1 MSKTLYISYGG
12 HGVDVAIKR
21 ADDLDKLMIENIVSK
36 KEVKVL
42 DLGCGAG
49 GQSVRMVEAGAKVTA
64 IDVHDFSKEF
74 ESYKNERVISD
85 DVLHYINGDI
95 TNLSELISGKTFT
108 EVCMQRVL
116 HYLTYVQAIELLKVL
131 YEVTEDKLYISVTGI
146 GSDVAVEYDGTEVPI
161 GERFTVLSEEA
172 AEKFSIHEPVCLYSQ
187 KEFIE
192 ILERTGWQVEKCW
205 ESAFGNL
212 KAVCSH

>member
-74 ESYKNERVISD
+74 ESYKNERGISD